1 MHKLKS
7 CTNTLPL
14 SEGFLSSSSSAGSIV
29 IDALMLSIISLSK
42 SHDLL
47 TILIVKTSEVSFN
60 MELMSVTDLEIITYT
75 SR

>member
-7 CTNTLPL
+7 CTNTLSL

-47 TILIVKTSEVSFN
+47 TISIVKTSEVSFN

>member
-7 CTNTLPL
+7 CTNTLSL

-47 TILIVKTSEVSFN
+47 TISIVKTSEVSFN
-60 MELMSVTDLEIITYT
+60 MELMSVTDLEIMTYT